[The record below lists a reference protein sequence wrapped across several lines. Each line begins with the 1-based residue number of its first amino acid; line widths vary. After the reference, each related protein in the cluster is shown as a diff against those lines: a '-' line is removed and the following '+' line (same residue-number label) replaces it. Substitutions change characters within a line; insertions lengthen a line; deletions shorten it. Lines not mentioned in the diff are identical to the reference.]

1 MSIAVGT
8 TILEDRAFVAE
19 FIAMSRKRLADSYRF
34 ARTVLENAGISCHK
48 GGNAGFFL
56 YIDLSPWLP
65 ERSSKEADLR
75 EQEYALAQR
84 LLDGGVG
91 LRPCEEH
98 WEEPG
103 HFRLV
108 FSQPREDLEQGLQR

>member
-8 TILEDRAFVAE
+8 AILEDKSFVAE
-19 FIAMSRKRLADSYRF
+19 FTALSRKRLAENYRHT
-34 ARTVLENAGISCHK
+34 RTTLEKAGIFCHE

-56 YIDLSPWLP
+56 YINLSPWLQAKSP
-65 ERSSKEADLR
+65 ESADLR

-91 LRPCEEH
+91 LHPCEEH
-98 WEEPG
+98 GEEPG

-108 FSQPREDLEQGLQR
+108 FSQPREVLDEGLRR